1 MSNMKTSDI
10 WPEGY
15 KLTFDY
21 RPSNASPDET
31 FGFIFS
37 SSEPCVFICDV
48 VNNHDR
54 MVEEIA
60 ELKVAFEEVKSIAL
74 QELEWRLEDSECGMC
89 EVEEAKDRLSYKIDS
104 LLAKL
109 NQEGEE

>member
-1 MSNMKTSDI
+1 MSNLKTSDI
-10 WPEGY
+10 WPDGY

-21 RPSNASPDET
+21 LPSNTSSHET

-37 SSEPCVFICDV
+37 SSEPCIFICDV

-60 ELKVAFEEVKSIAL
+60 ELRDLLQQQREKIVELYSIGQFKVRVDVSEVLTKS
-74 QELEWRLEDSECGMC
+74 ED
-89 EVEEAKDRLSYKIDS
+89 
-104 LLAKL
+104 LLNK
-109 NQEGEE
+109 ND